1 MSKIQCL
8 GKVDIILRLLF
19 PTFNHHLAPGSQRK
33 SYLMSFIRAPVS
45 LAQGPT
51 LMNSSNQNYPP
62 KAPSLDT
69 IKLQFRGSK
78 Y

>member
-8 GKVDIILRLLF
+8 GKVDIILRLFL
-19 PTFNHHLAPGSQRK
+19 PTFNHHLALGSQRK
-33 SYLMSFIRAPVS
+33 SYLMSLIRAPVS

-51 LMNSSNQNYPP
+51 LMNSSNQNYLP
-62 KAPSLDT
+62 KAPSLVT
-69 IKLQFRGSK
+69 IKLRFRGSI